1 MALIQDRLVPAH
13 NRLHYHDRHV
23 LLCEVHLVIFLILSA
38 LRDHYS
44 LSYFLNKCL
53 SLMVSATFYGF
64 EIDLDR
70 APPRTVLLRKLP
82 ELALIRYWSSGVK
95 VIFDLFIASERG
107 DGGG

>member
-1 MALIQDRLVPAH
+1 
-13 NRLHYHDRHV
+13 
-23 LLCEVHLVIFLILSA
+23 
-38 LRDHYS
+38 
-44 LSYFLNKCL
+44 
-53 SLMVSATFYGF
+53 MVSVTFYGF